1 MKYTYLL
8 LYSFCL
14 IIFASSCKKDSF
26 ITSSNARLST
36 SVDSLTY
43 DTVFT
48 TVGSVTQSFKINNL
62 NDQKLRLTNVK
73 LVGGA
78 TSSFTININGT
89 PQPEVSNIEIN
100 ANDSIYVFV
109 TVKINQ
115 SVANLPFIVRD
126 TIEINYNGNKR
137 IVPLEAY
144 GQNAHFKKGE
154 VISTGI
160 TTWTNDK
167 PYVILDS
174 LKINAGATLRIVKGC
189 KIYFHAN
196 APLIVD
202 GTLTVIGTKAETV
215 VFAGDRLDPDY
226 KDLPASWPGI
236 YFRESS
242 KNSALTFA
250 VIKNAYQ
257 AIVSIFPSSNTNP
270 KVALHRCIIDNAYDA
285 GILCL
290 ASSME
295 ADNSLI
301 SNCGSNISLI
311 YGGEYDFTNCTV
323 ASYGN
328 NYIEHKKPVLT
339 LTDHNDAN
347 NVNTLNALFTNCI
360 FWGENGSVKDE
371 VQTSKKGTAFNAQ
384 FNNCIYKADNTPL
397 EPAFSN
403 SLKNQKPLFDSIDVN
418 RRYFDFHISD
428 INAPGKDV
436 GLPISNPIRRD
447 LDDFLRVNTP
457 DIGCYEKQ

>member
-1 MKYTYLL
+1 MKYICLL
-8 LYSFCL
+8 FFSFCL
-14 IIFASSCKKDSF
+14 IILASSCKKDSF
-26 ITSSNARLST
+26 ITSTNARLST

-62 NDQKLRLTNVK
+62 NDQKLRLTNVR

-78 TSSFTININGT
+78 TSAFTININGI

-109 TVKINQ
+109 TVKIDQ
-115 SVANLPFIVRD
+115 SISNLPFIVRD

-154 VISTGI
+154 ILTATNTI
-160 TTWTNDK
+160 WANDK

-174 LKINAGATLRIVKGC
+174 LKIAAGARLTIQKGC
-189 KIYFHAN
+189 RIYFHAN
-196 APLIVD
+196 APMIVD
-202 GTLTVIGTKAETV
+202 GTLTVTGTKAESV
-215 VFAGDRLDPDY
+215 VFAGDRLDPIY

-236 YFRESS
+236 YFRETSKSS
-242 KNSALTFA
+242 VLTFA
-250 VIKNAYQ
+250 LIKNAYQ
-257 AIVSIFPSSNTNP
+257 AVVSIFPASNTSP
-270 KVALHRCIIDNAYDA
+270 KVTLHRCIIDNAYDA

-301 SNCGSNISLI
+301 SNCGNNISMI

-323 ASYGN
+323 VTYGN
-328 NYIEHKKPVLT
+328 SFIEHKKPVLT

-347 NVNTLNALFTNCI
+347 DVNNLNARFTNCI
-360 FWGENGSVKDE
+360 FWGENGSIKDE
-371 VQTSKKGTAFNAQ
+371 IQTSKKGTVFNVYL
-384 FNNCIYKADNTPL
+384 NNCLYKAETDPANT
-397 EPAFSN
+397 SITS
-403 SLKNQKPLFDSIDVN
+403 SLKNLSPLFDSVDVN
-418 RRYFDFHISD
+418 RRYFDFHTTVNPSPV
-428 INAPGKDV
+428 INNGDSSPSF
-436 GLPISNPIRRD
+436 PRD
-447 LDDFLRVNTP
+447 LDDNTREVGVI